1 MTATTIHHDG
11 QGGFIAGGLPD
22 GRTKH
27 VRADNVTVTATALD
41 SACQPLGEMEF
52 LVPTEDLRSMTPLQ
66 LARVYGEMYF
76 AYLQNSVKRKG
87 L

>member
-1 MTATTIHHDG
+1 MTITIHGDG
-11 QGGFIAGGLPD
+11 HGGYISGGFPD
-22 GRTKH
+22 GRTRH
-27 VRADNVTVTATALD
+27 FRAHNVTVTAMASD
-41 SACQPLGEMEF
+41 SACQALGEMEF
-52 LVPTEDLRSMTPLQ
+52 LIPIEDLRSMTPLQ